1 MAETTTA
8 ATAINAAR
16 NKKLRNMAI
25 FYVCYILLFI
35 LANVLTR
42 GRFFTRANVMSTIS
56 HAVYPGLAA
65 FGMVFIFTGGLVDL
79 SIGATVIL
87 SGNVGAYLCAK
98 LGLGYPGLIL
108 GCLLCAALCELITV
122 TLGLKLR
129 IPSWIAGLGMTL
141 MYEAIMGIYSSWMA
155 ESQGTAVLRLESCR
169 ELGRIPGMIIV
180 WLIGFVVCYFLYN
193 RTTIGINIRAL
204 GCNPDVA
211 SAMGVKKDRSLIIGT
226 IIGGLFIGAAAMC
239 YISFNGHL
247 TAVTGMN
254 SVSQIFKSLAVFL
267 LAASFESVIGV
278 PAGVLLGSLLIAGL
292 FNCLTLLGVP
302 SGTGQDIV
310 LGLIVIGCGIISK
323 LNFKGVSK

>member
-141 MYEAIMGIYSSWMA
+141 VYEAIMGIYSSWMA

-204 GCNPDVA
+204 G
-211 SAMGVKKDRSLIIGT
+211 
-226 IIGGLFIGAAAMC
+226 
-239 YISFNGHL
+239 
-247 TAVTGMN
+247 
-254 SVSQIFKSLAVFL
+254 
-267 LAASFESVIGV
+267 
-278 PAGVLLGSLLIAGL
+278 
-292 FNCLTLLGVP
+292 
-302 SGTGQDIV
+302 
-310 LGLIVIGCGIISK
+310 
-323 LNFKGVSK
+323 

>member
-122 TLGLKLR
+122 TLGLTLR

-141 MYEAIMGIYSSWMA
+141 VYEAIMGIYSSWMA